1 MCQDFGKINKVTEIA
16 PMPQGDIQA
25 KQLCLSGHCY
35 IHVFDFA
42 AGFYGVKI
50 QPDSQPY
57 ITFYI
62 EGRGYF
68 TYKQMPFSVTGG
80 PSEFGQVTVQRF
92 HDLVAKIT
100 LELFIDDGGA
110 ASDSFDAGM
119 TKLHILFECVHREK
133 MLLSPSKLRLF
144 MSEAVFAGAQVS
156 AEGVSPDSA
165 KLTAIVDWPIPADAS
180 HLEGFLGLT
189 SYFRDLIKGYA
200 QLEAPLCNILCQV
213 PIPAGTKKPA
223 YQRIIRNFKLGDIW
237 NQDHTK
243 MFMALKVC
251 LVSEPLLPTPHYDRT
266 PFILTT
272 DGCQDAFAGVLAQ
285 RITTTFPGGKE
296 VTHLH
301 PIAFASKQ
309 TSTSEEK
316 YKPFLLKFAVL
327 KFALDKFSDII
338 YGYLVKVETDCQA
351 LQDDLMND
359 KLSATHA
366 RWQDSMLAHNIIDVQ
381 LIPGVKNIADGLSRQ
396 YENTPRSEYD
406 GSSWTV
412 SPDWEEQAGLIFGIN
427 QVAIELDAQTL
438 LEWFKDEPVLKGV
451 VEALVGMKSKLSL
464 QKQKRAVH
472 CSVNYM
478 LEDGK
483 LWYIGGG
490 TPTRAITRRKCVMQ
504 KEAIE
509 LARQEHEKGGHF
521 HHNMI
526 KIALLDRI

>member
-1 MCQDFGKINKVTEIA
+1 
-16 PMPQGDIQA
+16 
-25 KQLCLSGHCY
+25 
-35 IHVFDFA
+35 
-42 AGFYGVKI
+42 
-50 QPDSQPY
+50 
-57 ITFYI
+57 
-62 EGRGYF
+62 
-68 TYKQMPFSVTGG
+68 
-80 PSEFGQVTVQRF
+80 
-92 HDLVAKIT
+92 
-100 LELFIDDGGA
+100 
-110 ASDSFDAGM
+110 
-119 TKLHILFECVHREK
+119 
-133 MLLSPSKLRLF
+133 
-144 MSEAVFAGAQVS
+144 
-156 AEGVSPDSA
+156 
-165 KLTAIVDWPIPADAS
+165 
-180 HLEGFLGLT
+180 
-189 SYFRDLIKGYA
+189 
-200 QLEAPLCNILCQV
+200 
-213 PIPAGTKKPA
+213 
-223 YQRIIRNFKLGDIW
+223 
-237 NQDHTK
+237 
-243 MFMALKVC
+243 MFMALKVR
-251 LVSEPLLPTPHYDRT
+251 LVSEPLLSAPHYDRT

-285 RITTTFPGGKE
+285 QITTTFPGGKE

-338 YGYLVKVETDCQA
+338 YGYPVKVETDCQA

-359 KLSATHA
+359 ELSATHA

-427 QVAIELDAQTL
+427 QVAMELDAQTL

-464 QKQKRAVH
+464 QEQKRAVH